1 MEIFTNFSHVV
12 GKFLVLS
19 CIVMVICIFRK
30 SVTNVITMLWMIIK
44 SRFNVEFFT
53 LFCNGFT
60 TFSASKI
67 IRMKRLS
74 WWKVP
79 CQSPL
84 EQWQKQ
90 RLIKVP
96 NVEVS
101 GFFKDYDFHLVECFI
116 RVSKH
121 EKTDESTRPQA
132 ECFYCFRVF
141 GNPDETRCISF

>member
-12 GKFLVLS
+12 GKFLVTRN
-19 CIVMVICIFRK
+19 CIVMVICLFRK
-30 SVTNVITMLWMIIK
+30 GVTNVITMLWMIIK

-67 IRMKRLS
+67 SRMKRPS

-101 GFFKDYDFHLVECFI
+101 GLFKDYDFHLVQSLDTSLIEMNAFSLNYWL
-116 RVSKH
+116 SKFVQ
-121 EKTDESTRPQA
+121 EVAKSSSVRG
-132 ECFYCFRVF
+132 FFLL
-141 GNPDETRCISF
+141 